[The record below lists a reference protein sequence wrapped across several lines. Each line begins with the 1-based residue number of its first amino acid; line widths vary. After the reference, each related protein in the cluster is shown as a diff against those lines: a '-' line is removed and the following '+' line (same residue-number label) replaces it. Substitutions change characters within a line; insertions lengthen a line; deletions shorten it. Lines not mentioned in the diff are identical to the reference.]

1 MNVRRGRGVAALAVV
16 VALTGCGSKASP
28 TAPPA
33 GPSGAGQAA
42 TTNAA
47 PQQKGGPSG
56 TLKLT
61 GFYTFD
67 GPFTG
72 QFDCNAYK
80 GTFELEGQEP
90 YLIDILVHDF
100 HDGTFTVNPQNPNTG
115 FSPRDPGQ
123 PDIDVRRLDPS
134 TTSDDPTFRQN
145 GGTLT
150 FVDGGRTGT
159 LIADYID
166 DEHPNQK
173 VHVELHWKDCIT

>member
-1 MNVRRGRGVAALAVV
+1 MNMRRGRGVAALAVV
-16 VALTGCGSKASP
+16 IALTGCGSKASP

-33 GPSGAGQAA
+33 GSSGAGQAA
-42 TTNAA
+42 TKAA

-100 HDGTFTVNPQNPNTG
+100 RDGTFTVNPQNPKTG
-115 FSPRDPGQ
+115 FSKVDPGQ

-134 TTSDDPTFRQN
+134 TDANAPNFRQD

-159 LIADYID
+159 LIADYVD
-166 DEHPNQK
+166 DEHPSQK
-173 VHVELHWKDCIT
+173 VHVELRWKDCIT